1 MGGINLGGLA
11 SGFESGMGNME
22 SLRQKAVQLKQA
34 QFDLDQQKQKV
45 AAEAQRFMPPKVGA
59 GLPGA
64 QAMPPG
70 AQQGMPPAG
79 PGGVA
84 PFQPPPQQTQGAPPP
99 GPGGVA
105 PMGGP
110 PPGAAPPQGPPP
122 GAAPPQG
129 VGGVNVL
136 GNMAAAGVQPQGQGQ
151 MGAQG
156 QGGPP
161 DPMQEAIAAQQKAVT
176 FINQNYPNASPQ
188 QKSFLFQDL
197 MQSMKTQDPLLR
209 AQLQGQYGLMRQG
222 MVGDQRTAHDTYTE
236 GNKND
241 RQDKSL
247 DYKAKHEAMAAA
259 LKEKLAKLHEAS
271 ATGRTSMTQAG
282 ANSRAAMA
290 DSTKRATAEYQGSLK
305 AAMLDA
311 GIDAKVADRA
321 AADQTAL
328 LKAQAS
334 AINPDSLKG
343 VTAPAPQR
351 GPRIT
356 PPAMGGGAR
365 SAGPVKVKTPQ
376 EAQSLKPGTHY
387 VAPDGVE
394 RIR

>member
-1 MGGINLGGLA
+1 
-11 SGFESGMGNME
+11 
-22 SLRQKAVQLKQA
+22 
-34 QFDLDQQKQKV
+34 
-45 AAEAQRFMPPKVGA
+45 
-59 GLPGA
+59 
-64 QAMPPG
+64 
-70 AQQGMPPAG
+70 
-79 PGGVA
+79 
-84 PFQPPPQQTQGAPPP
+84 
-99 GPGGVA
+99 
-105 PMGGP
+105 
-110 PPGAAPPQGPPP
+110 
-122 GAAPPQG
+122 
-129 VGGVNVL
+129 
-136 GNMAAAGVQPQGQGQ
+136 
-151 MGAQG
+151 MGAQE
-156 QGGPP
+156 QGGLP
-161 DPMQEAIAAQQKAVT
+161 DPVQEAIAAQQKAVA

-222 MVGDQRTAHDTYTE
+222 MVGDQRAANTKTTE
-236 GNKND
+236 EGKNE
-241 RQDKSL
+241 RQDKAL
-247 DYKAKHEAMAAA
+247 A
-259 LKEKLAKLHEAS
+259 LKAQGQALQEKLAKARNATTLA
-271 ATGRTSMTQAG
+271 ATGMRESG
-282 ANSRAAMA
+282 ANSRSAAHIEA
-290 DSTKRATAEYQGSLK
+290 QKDLAEYGGNLK
-305 AAMLDA
+305 ALMLDA

-351 GPRIT
+351 GPRVT

-387 VAPDGVE
+387 VPPDGIE

>member
-1 MGGINLGGLA
+1 MPAMNF
-11 SGFESGMGNME
+11 SGFAKGVSEGLDQE
-22 SLRQKAVQLKQA
+22 QQLKLRAEQIKQA
-34 QFDLDQQKQKV
+34 QFTLDQEEQKV
-45 AAEAQRFMPPKVGA
+45 AAEYQRFMPPKVGA

-70 AQQGMPPAG
+70 AQQGVPPAG

-84 PFQPPPQQTQGAPPP
+84 PFQPPPQQMQGAPPP
-99 GPGGVA
+99 GPGGV
-105 PMGGP
+105 
-110 PPGAAPPQGPPP
+110 APPQGPPP

-129 VGGVNVL
+129 MGGVNVL
-136 GNMAAAGVQPQGQGQ
+136 GNMAAAGVQPQQPQGQGQ

-156 QGGPP
+156 QGGLP

-222 MVGDQRTAHDTYTE
+222 MVGDQRAANTKTTE
-236 GNKND
+236 EGKNE
-241 RQDKSL
+241 RQDKAL
-247 DYKAKHEAMAAA
+247 A
-259 LKEKLAKLHEAS
+259 LKAQGQALQEKLAKARNATTLA
-271 ATGRTSMTQAG
+271 ATGMRESG
-282 ANSRAAMA
+282 ANSRSAAHIGA
-290 DSTKRATAEYQGSLK
+290 QKDLAEYGGNLK
-305 AAMLDA
+305 ALMLDA

-343 VTAPAPQR
+343 VAAPAPQR